1 MKSRKIIQTVFVL
14 ATCTLILSSC
24 KKDKAEEDANQALI
38 DEVNSSGYTYY
49 QNGTCSAEYQRKHLC
64 WIFLVAI

>member
-1 MKSRKIIQTVFVL
+1 MISVF
-14 ATCTLILSSC
+14 ALILSSC

-49 QNGTCSAEYQRKHLC
+49 QSGTLLSGVSPSPHGS
-64 WIFLVAI
+64 FVAI